1 MVQYLTIMTGS
12 GHSSHCLCT
21 VTVMVYVSYAVCE
34 SQIIDFVIAL
44 P

>member
-1 MVQYLTIMTGS
+1 MVQYITIMTGS
-12 GHSSHCLCT
+12 RHSSHCLWT
-21 VTVMVYVSYAVCE
+21 VTVMLCE